1 MNSQSSRDVFS
12 GLALLIFGIVV
23 AFVAASDYRLGTLLR
38 AGPGM
43 FPAIVGVIMAL
54 LGGAIAVTGVL
65 KRSGYAAEDAAPPET
80 VEMRALIVILASI
93 GIFGLLVDNFGLL
106 PAILAQIFVAAFA
119 EKKVRL
125 GHTLI
130 LAPILAAMA
139 IVIFQVLLGVPFDI
153 IRWPS

>member
-1 MNSQSSRDVFS
+1 MTSQSSRDIFS
-12 GLALLIFGIVV
+12 GLALLLFGIVV
-23 AFVAASDYRLGTLLR
+23 AVVAVSDYRLGTLLR

-43 FPAIVGVIMAL
+43 FPAIVGVVMAL
-54 LGGAIAVTGVL
+54 LGGAIAISGVVRRG
-65 KRSGYAAEDAAPPET
+65 RSGTDDDAPPET
-80 VEMRALIVILASI
+80 VEVRALIVILASI

-130 LAPILAAMA
+130 LAPILAATA
-139 IVIFQVLLGVPFDI
+139 ILIFQVLLGVPFDI
-153 IRWPS
+153 LNWPF